1 MKTQFLFL
9 VTLVASC
16 FVQAKVVPNSLFSD
30 HAIFQ
35 QGISVPVWGTADKGE
50 QIIVEFNGQRK
61 VAAEKEGRWMVELD
75 AMPFGGPY
83 VLTVSGKEN
92 RIEAADIHIGEVW
105 ICSGQSN
112 MERQLGPRQGQ
123 KPIINWEQERDA
135 ANYPLIREYYVP
147 QKVAD
152 EPLDDARSKWE
163 LCSPQTVSEF
173 SCVGY
178 FFARDLH
185 KAINHPVGIIF
196 SAVGGTPAEYWTSRA
211 ELEKYP
217 DLRAIVERYDRA
229 LIDFAKQQAAY
240 KREGAM
246 GKAPNNPA
254 EQRHVFGHYNA
265 MIRPLQ
271 PYAIKGVVWYQ
282 GESNDGRAKQY
293 QTLFPLMIKNWRD
306 DWKQNDLPFLF
317 VQIAPFKHQSPEIRE
332 AQLLTLKSTSNT
344 AMIVTVDCG
353 DADDIHPTHKQ
364 PVGYRLSLAAR
375 ALAYDENISY
385 SGPIYQFSERQ
396 DNRMTIYFSNAGKGL
411 VAKGKELKGFTI
423 AGENKQFFPA
433 RAEIKGNTVIV
444 SASQVQHP
452 VAVRYG
458 WDYVPDVNLFNKDN
472 LPASPFRTDVES
484 FNH

>member
-1 MKTQFLFL
+1 MLGL
-9 VTLVASC
+9 AASC

-35 QGISVPVWGTADKGE
+35 QGVSVPVWGTADKGE
-50 QIIVEFNGQRK
+50 QVVVEFNGQRK
-61 VAAEKEGRWMVELD
+61 LAVEKEGRWMVELD

-92 RIEAADIHIGEVW
+92 QVEAADIYVGEVW

-123 KPIINWEQERDA
+123 QPIVDWEQERDA

-147 QKVAD
+147 QRSAD
-152 EPLDDARSKWE
+152 EPLEDVRSKWV

-178 FFARDLH
+178 FFARDLL
-185 KAINHPVGIIF
+185 KAMNHPVGILF
-196 SAVGGTPAEYWTSRA
+196 TAVGGTPAEYWTSRA
-211 ELEKYP
+211 ELEKHP
-217 DLRAIVERYDRA
+217 DLKEIVERYDRS
-229 LIDFAKQQAAY
+229 LLDFPKKLAEY
-240 KREGAM
+240 KREGSK
-246 GKAPNNPA
+246 GQAPYNPA

-265 MIRPLQ
+265 MICPLQ

-306 DWKQNDLPFLF
+306 DWKQPNLPFLF
-317 VQIAPFKHQSPEIRE
+317 VQIAPFKGQSPEIRE
-332 AQLLTLKSTSNT
+332 AQFLTLKSTPHA
-344 AMIVTVDCG
+344 AMVVTVDCG
-353 DADDIHPTHKQ
+353 DANDIHPTHKQ

-375 ALAYDENISY
+375 ALAYGEEIPY
-385 SGPIYQFSERQ
+385 SGPVYQFSERQ
-396 DNRMTIYFSNAGKGL
+396 GSRMAIYFSHTGKGL

-423 AGENKQFFPA
+423 AGEDKQFVPA
-433 RAEIKGNTVIV
+433 KAEIKGNVVIV
-444 SASQVQHP
+444 SAPQVQHP

-458 WDYVPDVNLFNKDN
+458 WENVPDVNLFNKDN
-472 LPASPFRTDVES
+472 LPASPFRTDVE
-484 FNH
+484 